1 LGKDEK
7 NFKSL
12 DLWFLVFF
20 QSKIKNRKS
29 KILPMTFFDFLVLA
43 LTASSVVSGA
53 LRGIVRA
60 LLTGAALII
69 GLLIAAQGYGAAGA
83 ILLGLNLVE
92 SEGAANAGGF
102 LLIMIIALVG
112 GFLAGRLV
120 SGGLKHVRLE
130 WFDRVLGGA
139 FGLLRGWAVCS
150 ILYLALTAFPVHLST
165 VTEARTAPI
174 LAQGA
179 KLFGVFTSQEMRTR
193 FYESYSD
200 LINSK

>member
-1 LGKDEK
+1 
-7 NFKSL
+7 
-12 DLWFLVFF
+12 
-20 QSKIKNRKS
+20 
-29 KILPMTFFDFLVLA
+29 MTFFDFVVLA

-53 LRGIVRA
+53 MRGIVRA
-60 LLTGAALII
+60 LLTGAALIV
-69 GLLIAAQGYGAAGA
+69 GLVIAAQGYEAVGA
-83 ILLGLNLVE
+83 ILRGLKLVE
-92 SEGAANAGGF
+92 SSGAANAGGF
-102 LLIMIIALVG
+102 LLIIVVALVG

-120 SGGLKHVRLE
+120 KGGLQHVRLE

-150 ILYLALTAFPVHLST
+150 ILYLALTAFPVSIES

-179 KLFGVFTSQEMRTR
+179 KLLGIFTSQEVRAR

-200 LINSK
+200 LMNGK

>member
-1 LGKDEK
+1 
-7 NFKSL
+7 
-12 DLWFLVFF
+12 
-20 QSKIKNRKS
+20 
-29 KILPMTFFDFLVLA
+29 MTFFDFLVLA
-43 LTASSVVSGA
+43 LIASSIVSGA
-53 LRGIVRA
+53 MRGIVRA

-83 ILLGLNLVE
+83 ILRGLNLVE
-92 SEGAANAGGF
+92 TDGAANAGGF
-102 LLIMIIALVG
+102 ILIMAIALIG
-112 GFLAGRLV
+112 GFFAGRLV

-150 ILYLALTAFPVHLST
+150 ILYLALTAFPVSISS

-179 KLFGVFTSQEMRTR
+179 KLLGVFTSQEMRTR
-193 FYESYSD
+193 FYEGYSD
-200 LINSK
+200 LVNGQSR